1 MTPNSEVDDRVE
13 AEPPSHERRR
23 RETPE
28 VKLDAGFR
36 PEVTFDDVSCT
47 PEKSVS
53 VSGRPEMPPTFPVP
67 VAQQEDRHHDEQRD
81 AETETDQHE
90 LVDFG
95 LLEAWNQN
103 RPVESGLVFC
113 SSWLRP
119 LPQTA
124 FAKSLA

>member
-1 MTPNSEVDDRVE
+1 MEVGVARQHRV
-13 AEPPSHERRR
+13 
-23 RETPE
+23 
-28 VKLDAGFR
+28 FR
-36 PEVTFDDVSCT
+36 S
-47 PEKSVS
+47 
-53 VSGRPEMPPTFPVP
+53 PTFPVP

-113 SSWLRP
+113 STWLRP